1 MRAVALVTALLML
14 LLPLAAAEGGDGSSS
29 SSGSSS
35 GSSPGPS
42 GDSNST
48 SNSTSGGPG
57 GNSTSGSSN
66 STAPPPPAP
75 AQCPRDA
82 SGRPH
87 PTTKDEVQA
96 CKDEFCAKN
105 PRVKECREERAD
117 EEDQAAD
124 NASAERG
131 PREWQRWCRGEARED
146 TGRER
151 CRTELARFG
160 PGGQGQWISFRVDA
174 ANATLLD
181 YRVAGRPVL
190 DSLHLETGSDNLT
203 VRATG
208 AALRLGDADT
218 ELVLHDDATGLVRLK
233 GEDGSLL
240 LVLPVG
246 TRVDRTDDGTVARLQ
261 YADGRIAHLRIGNA
275 TWLDGRTVLAEGFAA
290 LLVNPPEEK
299 PGHDGQV
306 QGEVKDAIEE
316 RKVGAEITL
325 HAPPA
330 PGAAAA
336 QGNSSVDI
344 LAYDDVQVEVH
355 MPAGAVATPDA
366 PIRVEVSADLK
377 EGRTIVLN
385 VNRSLLEATDPQ
397 ALVLRYFD
405 LHEQADG
412 STLETEVVF
421 HQASSLQD
429 VLDAR
434 DDSGQPE
441 YWVVQ
446 DANGVQVLASVPHWS
461 AHAITI
467 GSLAVLH
474 VTPNVAIGIVAG
486 VAGSVVAAVAMLWP
500 RRRMDE

>member
-1 MRAVALVTALLML
+1 MPERKPDTE
-14 LLPLAAAEGGDGSSS
+14 AE
-29 SSGSSS
+29 
-35 GSSPGPS
+35 
-42 GDSNST
+42 
-48 SNSTSGGPG
+48 
-57 GNSTSGSSN
+57 
-66 STAPPPPAP
+66 A
-75 AQCPRDA
+75 
-82 SGRPH
+82 
-87 PTTKDEVQA
+87 QA
-96 CKDEFCAKN
+96 CKEQYCREN
-105 PRVKECREERAD
+105 PRERVCVQQRQ
-117 EEDQAAD
+117 ERQESAAD

-160 PGGQGQWISFRVDA
+160 ASGQGQWVSFRVDA

-181 YRVAGRPVL
+181 YRVAGSPVL

-208 AALRLGDADT
+208 AALRLGDEDT
-218 ELVLHDDATGLVRLK
+218 ELMLHDDATGLVRLK
-233 GEDGSLL
+233 GDDGSLL
-240 LVLPVG
+240 LVLPAG

-261 YADGRIAHLRIGNA
+261 YPDGRVAHLRIGNA

-299 PGHDGQV
+299 SGHDDEV
-306 QGEVKDAIEE
+306 QAEVKDAIEE

-325 HAPPA
+325 HGRPA
-330 PGAAAA
+330 AGRAAAE
-336 QGNSSVDI
+336 GNSSVDV
-344 LAYDDVQVEVH
+344 LAYDDVQVEVR
-355 MPAGAVATPDA
+355 MPSGAVATPDA

-405 LHEQADG
+405 LHERDDG